1 VEAENMLLR
10 VDMAYYSR
18 LFSTFKWVPIA
29 AFISFSSSLLAAIA
43 IRSAAG
49 DVSAYAR
56 EAPVGVIDFI
66 GILVVAPIIE
76 TLMLSLLAMSLSK
89 VLRSKVYACVLSA
102 FLIAIFHGIFSWI
115 QSLLVF
121 LPFVVFS
128 TPFWGGNFFSRK
140 PVILSASIHIF
151 YNLLVCC
158 VALSGFI

>member
-1 VEAENMLLR
+1 
-10 VDMAYYSR
+10 MAYYSR

-43 IRSAAG
+43 IRSTAG

-89 VLRSKVYACVLSA
+89 VVRSMVSACVLSA

-140 PVILSASIHIF
+140 PILLSASIHTLHNF
-151 YNLLVCC
+151 LVCF